1 MNCSQP
7 DSKSSSPEEGWCQHY
22 LAVTRKKRE
31 GGEKKRKEKKD
42 FVLFQRLP
50 SQAEGGPVNAWLLS
64 TALPAASTLASP
76 VEPAAKAA
84 SEQETN

>member
-31 GGEKKRKEKKD
+31 GGGKKRKKKD

-64 TALPAASTLASP
+64 TALPAASPLASP